1 VAAARCNYKT
11 YERELADLPGIRM
24 LGYDRSERSNY
35 HYVVLEID
43 EAVAQIGRDEV
54 RRVLW
59 AENVLAR
66 RYFYPGCHRQEPY
79 ASDERVRQQRLP
91 VTDAVAARVLCL
103 PNGTA
108 VGPEEVAAICRVIRF
123 VAAKAS
129 GVQARLRGA

>member
-1 VAAARCNYKT
+1 VGAAHRNYT
-11 YERELADLPGIRM
+11 AYECELADLPGIRM
-24 LGYDRSERSNY
+24 LAHDPSERSNY

-54 RRVLW
+54 HQVLW

-79 ASDERVRQQRLP
+79 ASDERVRQQHLP

-103 PNGTA
+103 PSGTA

-129 GVQARLRGA
+129 EVQARLRGT